1 LVVHLV
7 DPTVD
12 PKVEHLVVQMVDS
25 TVDSKVVYLVAS
37 KAEPM
42 AVHLVVH

>member
-1 LVVHLV
+1 LVVYLV